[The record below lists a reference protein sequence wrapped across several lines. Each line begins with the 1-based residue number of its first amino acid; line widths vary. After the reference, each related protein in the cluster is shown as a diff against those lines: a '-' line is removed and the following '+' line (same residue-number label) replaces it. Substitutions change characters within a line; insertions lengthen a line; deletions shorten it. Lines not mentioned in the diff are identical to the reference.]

1 MIRNW
6 KKLHKSFN
14 ILISKLCVQNS
25 WQKGDGSVLDAIL
38 RLKMKILQTC
48 TRKFQNIPLPK

>member
-6 KKLHKSFN
+6 KKLHQSFN
-14 ILISKLCVQNS
+14 ILISKLCAYTL
-25 WQKGDGSVLDAIL
+25 WQKEDGNVLDAIL
-38 RLKMKILQTC
+38 HLKMNILQIC